1 MRFLITSIFFFIV
14 TSLIAQTTNDHKHCD
29 LHPDH
34 FHDKELGL
42 SIAPV
47 WLSEEEGVMLGLHAH
62 FIKRIGDTQFGLG
75 GGVEYILD
83 EHRHQT
89 YSLAAQFTP
98 LPALHFIVAPG
109 IALEIEDDEIERGWA
124 VHFELCK
131 EFSIWKLD
139 VGPAIE
145 FALDSHGQHI
155 ACGIHVGIP
164 FE

>member
-1 MRFLITSIFFFIV
+1 M
-14 TSLIAQTTNDHKHCD
+14 
-29 LHPDH
+29 
-34 FHDKELGL
+34 
-42 SIAPV
+42 
-47 WLSEEEGVMLGLHAH
+47 WMSEENEVELGLHAH
-62 FIKRIGDTQFGLG
+62 FIKRIGENKFGFG

-83 EHRHQT
+83 EHKHQT

-98 LPALHFIVAPG
+98 LPALHLIIAPG
-109 IALEIEDDEIERGWA
+109 IALAVEDNEIEKGWA
-124 VHFELCK
+124 VHFELTK
-131 EFSIWKLD
+131 EFSFWKLD